1 MSHYTC
7 FLNDYSKLYI
17 PQGIYNFAITYLV
30 LSKILRQ
37 LPSEMA
43 LVLCPRVKV
52 LLHFREVPSKYELIY
67 WSVLPCANF
76 FIFYIYYLH
85 MWSSCV
91 MTFLVKRKISET
103 CTAKIIFEEIL
114 HGQTYLFKY
123 VITPLHFSFQQ
134 FITIWK
140 QFWHITNIIVAR
152 INGPSIRTV

>member
-1 MSHYTC
+1 MHSLSLHLKDC
-7 FLNDYSKLYI
+7 LIILVFLNDYLFSSFKSLKLL
-17 PQGIYNFAITYLV
+17 Q
-30 LSKILRQ
+30 Q

-43 LVLCPRVKV
+43 FSFIPPCQSFASLQRG
-52 LLHFREVPSKYELIY
+52 SKYELIY

-114 HGQTYLFKY
+114 HGQTFSNMY

-134 FITIWK
+134 FIT
-140 QFWHITNIIVAR
+140 T
-152 INGPSIRTV
+152 

>member
-7 FLNDYSKLYI
+7 FLNDYLFSSFKDI
-17 PQGIYNFAITYLV
+17 AAITFRNG
-30 LSKILRQ
+30 LSFMPPCQSFASLQRG
-37 LPSEMA
+37 
-43 LVLCPRVKV
+43 
-52 LLHFREVPSKYELIY
+52 SKYELIY

-114 HGQTYLFKY
+114 HGQTYLFNY

-152 INGPSIRTV
+152 INGPSIRIV

>member
-1 MSHYTC
+1 MHSLSLNLKIVSLYVHTC
-7 FLNDYSKLYI
+7 FLNDYLFSSIKDI
-17 PQGIYNFAITYLV
+17 RAITFRNG
-30 LSKILRQ
+30 LSFMPPCQSFASLQRG
-37 LPSEMA
+37 
-43 LVLCPRVKV
+43 
-52 LLHFREVPSKYELIY
+52 SKYELIY

-134 FITIWK
+134 LITI
-140 QFWHITNIIVAR
+140 
-152 INGPSIRTV
+152 

>member
-1 MSHYTC
+1 MHSLSLNLKIVSLYVHTC
-7 FLNDYSKLYI
+7 FLNDYLFSSIKDI
-17 PQGIYNFAITYLV
+17 RAITFRNG
-30 LSKILRQ
+30 LSFMPPCQSFDSLQRG
-37 LPSEMA
+37 
-43 LVLCPRVKV
+43 
-52 LLHFREVPSKYELIY
+52 SKYELIY

-134 FITIWK
+134 LITI
-140 QFWHITNIIVAR
+140 
-152 INGPSIRTV
+152 